1 MNRLRVGP
9 VENADLSQKIECA
22 PFEKCPCEEVLTIP
36 SPQLNCWNPLKNE
49 ELYNKLSKNTPLTE
63 HELMRCLISCFLDL
77 KKTLEKQSVIDG
89 QDIHLSL
96 KIKETLEKEIVKTWD
111 ELIQKDGTSS
121 ILGTVSSCLSA
132 LLFLITGGAAGIAVL
147 SSSNAKDV
155 IQSAMAVISGL
166 VAVSSGITTVTKSMI
181 DMEASQLQKNQYLL
195 QEKSKNL
202 IDDAKRSNNSLKTSM
217 SAINHVIESLLELIE
232 SYQHTANTIYR

>member
-1 MNRLRVGP
+1 MNMFKVHSVQHP
-9 VENADLSQKIECA
+9 DLFHAMESA
-22 PFEKCPCEEVLTIP
+22 PFEKSPCEEVLTIP
-36 SPQLNCWNPLKNE
+36 SPQLNDWNPLKNA
-49 ELYNKLSKNTPLTE
+49 ELYNKLSQNTPLTE

-77 KKTLEKQSVIDG
+77 KKTLERQSIIDG
-89 QDIHLSL
+89 QDIQLSL
-96 KIKETLEKEIVKTWD
+96 KIKDTLEKEIVKAWD

-132 LLFLITGGAAGIAVL
+132 LLFLITGGAAGIAFL

-155 IQSAMAVISGL
+155 MQSAMVVISGL
-166 VAVSSGITTVTKSMI
+166 VAVSSGITTVTKSII

-202 IDDAKRSNNSLKTSM
+202 IDDAKRSNNSLKSSM